1 MLFDITERVR
11 AQQTKPPIFS
21 KTLQIKPG
29 PRLWII
35 LFRSVLEVF
44 TEVISKEMIAE
55 QVRQSCRAS
64 AGQEVGAKLEVPLF

>member
-1 MLFDITERVR
+1 MQYYYKGEGTTDQ
-11 AQQTKPPIFS
+11 APIFS

-44 TEVISKEMIAE
+44 TEAISREMIAE

-64 AGQEVGAKLEVPLF
+64 AGQEVGAKRRGGGQN

>member
-1 MLFDITERVR
+1 MR
-11 AQQTKPPIFS
+11 AQQTMPPTS
-21 KTLQIKPG
+21 QKRYQIKPG
-29 PRLWII
+29 LRLWILVFRSWII

-44 TEVISKEMIAE
+44 TEVISREMIAE